1 MNTPAQGLPLGFTT
15 LEQAWDLVC
24 DFLTTNS
31 LNPSFLDF
39 SVQSFG
45 SNLDAA
51 ALTNL
56 QQQWAAT
63 DFSGL
68 PAIELLSAPS
78 LNGARGAFSSETGK
92 IYLSEDW
99 LMTAGTS
106 AEIASVLLEEIGH
119 FVDSQVNSSDAV
131 GDEGAIFSNLVQGIS
146 LTSEQ
151 LQSLQTEDDA
161 IVISVNGT
169 AIAAEAAVDPLD
181 NLDLIEGQIDDL
193 LDTIKSAISSQ
204 TLEDLPL
211 LGDLPLLD
219 YINDFITDTLENRL
233 LDELDDFTS
242 AEAVQEALF
251 DALKPTDEG
260 GLGLLLDSN
269 SDGDITIADI
279 ELLDNADSIEY
290 KFKLGKSFDTTLELA
305 EELGIPGLGLKLDG
319 GASAKLDLALD
330 IHFGVDDSEGGASAD
345 AFFVKTNGANELQAE
360 LNVELVDGDGDP
372 LSFTGS
378 LGFLEISASDNGST
392 FSSSFQADLTGTG
405 DASDRVKVSSF
416 GTIGS
421 ATPELTANADLKLL
435 LSTGLDL
442 GSGIDNGILPT
453 IEAGLNL
460 LGLNYDSTTGITT
473 TPSIGFED
481 VKLDLGSFVK
491 NFAGSILEDIK
502 KVTAPFQPIADTL
515 TDPLP
520 LLGISLV
527 DLAVTFAPNLEGTAE
542 FLKQLDNILD
552 LVEQLPSGDE
562 EFEISLGDFGVG
574 GGGSVTQ
581 TDAPDTSID
590 DQVGSALGDLGNFF
604 DALNEEG
611 VDPSDQ
617 SGIGNDLQ
625 FPILDDPTNII
636 KLLLGDPSVELFTYT
651 TPKLGFDIGPIDFPP
666 DPGIPIFGPITLQFF
681 AGAGASAQLV
691 FGFDSKGLADFQA
704 GGFTNPELIF
714 DGFFA
719 TSPGALT
726 PDPSD
731 DAPNLLLY
739 GEVGAKAGV
748 NFGIIEIAVG
758 GGFRLETGLSIYDPT
773 DPLEPFKVRAS
784 DIANN
789 SPLCLFKAE
798 GALSAFV
805 FAAFE
810 LDFGFFSITK
820 RFNLLDVNLIDFET
834 EPDCD
839 APLDSFFDVQNPD
852 RTPEVQAA
860 LAEQGIIDRADT
872 DGLNSITV
880 QHISGPKGDETI
892 DLIGLDPETKR
903 YEHVK
908 AVLLQGRDGNDLIQ
922 FIGGVQAMGDVTGGA
937 GDDIIITGEGNDF
950 INAGQGND
958 SINGGGGKNFV
969 SYADSPNGVI
979 VNLNSGFA
987 SNDGHGTT
995 DTLVNIQN
1003 VEGSSHRDILR
1014 AANSGS
1020 VLDAGAGNDDLI
1032 GRNGDDVMLGGAG
1045 ADLMNGGSGTDT
1057 TTYLGSTAPVLV
1069 TLSNQAVFFLSPVD
1083 GLPVNMAANR
1093 GYGGEAQGDRLFNLE
1108 NLQGSVYGDVLVA
1121 SQFGGTIDSFSG
1133 DDIVLAGAGTDE
1145 LNGNSGVDWLSY
1157 LMSNAGVD
1165 VSLETGGSNSDSF
1178 FSSVGLGGY
1187 AQGDQQVLLETFA
1200 GSGVFFSSFE
1210 NLEGSNFDD
1219 VLEGDARNN
1228 TLRGL
1233 NGADEIEGGAGDDTI
1248 VGGAGADAL
1257 NGDGNS
1263 TTLRANTDSV
1273 FGGGDTASYKES
1285 FAGVTVSL
1293 LGGTGSGGH
1302 AEGDA
1307 LTEIENLTGSN
1318 FGDTLF
1324 GNFGDNDFN
1333 PGLSNGGVDY
1343 VNGLFGTDRLTIID
1357 YTYNDTGAPIV
1368 GGFTNTATGSGSI
1381 VRGSDT
1387 VNFDNIDRLVLTG
1400 TFQSD
1405 QVIGGQNN
1413 DVLQMGAGD
1422 DIVDGGGGND
1432 YLDGDD
1438 GIDTL
1443 SDDLSDKTDDILL
1456 ISTSTTEENPDQSLF
1471 LSDGTFIRRFEIFK
1485 TISTGSGNDQLTQLG
1500 KVDNT
1505 FSTGAGDDIVN
1516 SGLGFDVVDGG
1527 FDGGESGGDDLL
1539 IVDYSVEDIGTGL
1552 TMEVP
1557 SFSASNGGRVYRNTN
1572 GGEALLDEVQFDDF
1586 ERFQVTGTSKNDVMY
1601 GGYDEDIFIGNEGD
1615 DFVFASWGDDQVY
1628 GEEGN
1633 DQLWGGRGDDA
1644 VFGGEGDDV
1653 IIENLDINDNFTSGG
1668 DDYLDGGLGNDGIA
1682 AGDGADRLFGREG
1695 NDVLVGGAGNDQLDG
1710 GEGDDILIGID
1721 FGSELS
1727 GADGQEVDFLT
1738 GGTGADQFWLGDGTY
1753 VYYNDFNQA
1762 SSDTEDY
1769 AYLNDF
1775 NAAEGD
1781 VIQLNGSQA
1790 DYNLVAG
1797 NLFGV
1802 DVTAIYY
1809 APEIIIKGV
1818 ADNAF
1823 VDGSLTNNSFA
1834 TANNGDL
1841 IGIVA
1846 GATSLNLADSY
1857 FTYV

>member
-1 MNTPAQGLPLGFTT
+1 MNTPAQGLPGSTPLA
-15 LEQAWDLVC
+15 QAWDLVC
-24 DFLTTNS
+24 DFLTTGS
-31 LNPSFLDF
+31 LDPNFLDF
-39 SVQSFG
+39 SIQAFG
-45 SNLDAA
+45 NAIDPT
-51 ALTNL
+51 ALASI
-56 QQQWAAT
+56 QQQWAAS

-68 PAIELLSAPS
+68 PAIEILPTPS

-92 IYLSEDW
+92 IYLSADW
-99 LMTAGTS
+99 IATAGTS
-106 AEIASVLLEEIGH
+106 TEIASVLLEEIGH
-119 FVDSQVNSSDAV
+119 FVDSQINSTDAM
-131 GDEGAIFSNLVQGIS
+131 GDEGAIFSNLIQGIS
-146 LTSEQ
+146 LTSAQ
-151 LQSLQTEDDA
+151 LQSLHQEDA
-161 IVISVNGT
+161 IEILVNGEMIT
-169 AIAAEAAVDPLD
+169 AEAAVDPLE

-204 TLEDLPL
+204 TLENLPL

-219 YINDFITDTLENRL
+219 YINDFITDTLENKL

-251 DALKPTDEG
+251 DALKATDG

-269 SDGDITIADI
+269 GDGDVTIADV
-279 ELLDNADSIEY
+279 ELIDTADSIEY

-330 IHFGVDDSEGGASAD
+330 IHFGIDDSDGGASAD

-360 LNVELVDGDGDP
+360 LAVELVDGDDNP

-378 LGFLEISASDNGST
+378 LGFLEVSASDNGST
-392 FSSSFQADLTGTG
+392 FSSSFQADVTGTG
-405 DASDRVKVSSF
+405 DGNDRVKVSSF

-435 LSTGLDL
+435 FSTGLDL

-460 LGLNYDSTTGITT
+460 SGLNYDSTTGITT
-473 TPSIGFED
+473 TPGISFED

-491 NFAGSILEDIK
+491 NFAGSILTDIK
-502 KVTAPFQPIADTL
+502 KVTEPLQPIADVL
-515 TDPLP
+515 TDDLP
-520 LLGISLV
+520 LLGRSLI
-527 DLAVTFAPNLEGTAE
+527 DLAELFAPSLAGTAE
-542 FLKQLDNILD
+542 FLDQLDSILE
-552 LVEQLPSGDE
+552 LVNSLPSGDE

-574 GGGSVTQ
+574 GGLITQ

-590 DQVGSALGDLGNFF
+590 DQVGSALGDLGEFF
-604 DALNEEG
+604 DTLDEEG
-611 VDPSDQ
+611 VDPSEQ
-617 SGIGNDLQ
+617 NGIANDLQ

-651 TPKLGFDIGPIDFPP
+651 TPKLAFDIGPLDFPP

-681 AGAGASAQLV
+681 VGAGASAQMV

-726 PDPSD
+726 PDPGD

-748 NFGIIEIAVG
+748 NLGIIEIAVG
-758 GGFRLETGLSIYDPT
+758 GGFRLETGLSVYDPT

-789 SPLCLFKAE
+789 SPLCLFQAE
-798 GALSAFV
+798 GALSAFI

-852 RTPEVQAA
+852 RSPEVQQA

-872 DGLNSITV
+872 EGLNSIIV

-892 DLIGLDPETKR
+892 DLIGLDPETRR
-903 YEHVK
+903 YENVK
-908 AVLLQGRDGNDLIQ
+908 AVLLQGRDGNDFIQ

-937 GDDIIITGEGNDF
+937 GDDTIITGEGNDF

-969 SYADSPNGVI
+969 SYADSPNGVT
-979 VNLNSGFA
+979 VNLNAGFA

-995 DTLVNIQN
+995 DTLTNIQTSKDRAIAMFF
-1003 VEGSSHRDILR
+1003 EGELR
-1014 AANSGS
+1014 QC
-1020 VLDAGAGNDDLI
+1020 DRCGAGKDDLI
-1032 GRNGDDVMLGGAG
+1032 GGNGDDVMLGGAG
-1045 ADLMNGGSGTDT
+1045 ADLINGRDGTDT
-1057 TTYLGSTAPVLV
+1057 TTYLGSTVPVLV
-1069 TLSNQAVFFLSPVD
+1069 NLSNQTVLLTSPID
-1083 GLPVNMAANR
+1083 GLLINLSANR

-1121 SQFGGTIDSFSG
+1121 SQFGGTIDGFSG
-1133 DDIVLAGAGTDE
+1133 DDIILAGAGEDE
-1145 LNGNSGVDWLSY
+1145 LNGNSGTDWLSY
-1157 LMSNAGVD
+1157 LMSNAGVN
-1165 VSLETGGSNSDSF
+1165 VSLATGGSRSGSI
-1178 FSSVGLGGY
+1178 FSSIGLGGY
-1187 AQGDQQVLLETFA
+1187 AQGDQQVRFETFE
-1200 GSGVFFSSFE
+1200 GSGVFLSSFE
-1210 NLEGSNFDD
+1210 HLEGSNFDD
-1219 VLEGDARNN
+1219 VLEGDSRDNI
-1228 TLRGL
+1228 LRGL
-1233 NGADEIEGGAGDDTI
+1233 AGADAIEGGDGNDTI
-1248 VGGAGADAL
+1248 VGGAGADTL
-1257 NGDGNS
+1257 DGDGNS
-1263 TTLRANTDSV
+1263 ATLRANTDSA

-1285 FAGVTVSL
+1285 SAGVTVSL
-1293 LGGTGSGGH
+1293 LTGIGSGGH
-1302 AEGDA
+1302 AEGDS
-1307 LTEIENLTGSN
+1307 LTEIENLIGSN
-1318 FGDTLF
+1318 FGDSLF
-1324 GNFGDNDFN
+1324 GSFGDNDFN

-1343 VNGLFGTDRLTIID
+1343 VNGLFGTDRLTILD
-1357 YTYNDTGAPIV
+1357 YAFNDTGAPII

-1400 TFQSD
+1400 TFQGD
-1405 QVIGGQNN
+1405 QVVGGQNR

-1422 DIVDGGGGND
+1422 DVVDGGGGND

-1443 SDDLSDKTDDILL
+1443 SDDLSDKTDNIVL

-1471 LSDGTFIRRFEIFK
+1471 LTDGTLIRRFEIFK

-1500 KVDNT
+1500 RVDNI
-1505 FSTGAGDDIVN
+1505 FSTNAGDDIVN
-1516 SGLGFDVVDGG
+1516 SGLGFDIVDGG
-1527 FDGGESGGDDLL
+1527 FSGGEDGGDDLL

-1552 TMEVP
+1552 VMEVS
-1557 SFSASNGGRVYRNTN
+1557 SFSASNGGRVYRNI
-1572 GGEALLDEVQFDDF
+1572 ADSDDLLDEVRFDDF
-1586 ERFQVTGTSKNDVMY
+1586 ERFQITGTSKNDIMY
-1601 GGYDEDIFIGNEGD
+1601 GGFDEDQFIGNEGD
-1615 DFVFASWGDDQVY
+1615 DFVFASWGDDLVF

-1633 DQLWGGRGDDA
+1633 DQLWGGRGDDEIY
-1644 VFGGEGDDV
+1644 GGEGDDT

-1668 DDYLDGGLGNDGIA
+1668 DDYLDGGAGNDGIA
-1682 AGDGADRLFGREG
+1682 AGEGADRLFGREG
-1695 NDVLVGGAGNDQLDG
+1695 NDVLVGGLGNDQLDG

-1721 FGSELS
+1721 FGSEPS
-1727 GADGQEVDFLT
+1727 PNNEQEVDFLT
-1738 GGTGADQFWLGDGTY
+1738 GGSGADQFWLGDGTY
-1753 VYYNDFNQA
+1753 VYYNDFDSNQG
-1762 SSDTEDY
+1762 SLNNEDY
-1769 AYLNDF
+1769 AYISDF
-1775 NAAEGD
+1775 NVGEGD
-1781 VIQLNGSQA
+1781 VIQLNGTQS
-1790 DYNLVAG
+1790 DYSLITG
-1797 NLFGV
+1797 TLFGV
-1802 DVTAIYY
+1802 EITSIYY
-1809 APEIIIKGV
+1809 APEVIIRGV
-1818 ADNAF
+1818 NDNAF
-1823 VDGSLTNNSFA
+1823 VDGSFA
-1834 TANNGDL
+1834 TIDNGDL

-1846 GATSLNLADSY
+1846 GTTSLNLTDSY